1 MNFYRILFMD
11 NKILKHMNQLYYLIK
26 WEIKT
31 RILYVNGISIRNSF
45 ENQYML
51 LEGNVI
57 YTIRGS

>member
-1 MNFYRILFMD
+1 
-11 NKILKHMNQLYYLIK
+11 MNQLYYLIK

-31 RILYVNGISIRNSF
+31 RILYVNGIRNSF

-57 YTIRGS
+57 YTVQGS

>member
-1 MNFYRILFMD
+1 
-11 NKILKHMNQLYYLIK
+11 MNQLYDLIK

-57 YTIRGS
+57 YTVQGS